1 MFYIKKI
8 VISSLNK
15 SGVKVV
21 SSIDL
26 KAGLNIIHGPS
37 NTGKTLILD
46 CIDFM
51 LGGEAKRL
59 YKKELGIR
67 SISML
72 LDASGAE
79 INMTRELGTNEVTVL
94 SGYASVESGTYTTGN
109 RTKEKEALNTLW
121 LRLMGIDSDVKII
134 AQIQDAVQH
143 QLTVR
148 TFYHAFI
155 ISEGRI
161 IGENSIL
168 KSGQGFSNNI
178 PVPTIMSLIYLATGE
193 NYINPNEKKKETGKT
208 ISVKRSTA
216 KAIVDRSVVALGE
229 LDKQDDENTEHRSVA
244 EIQAEIDALLIEISD
259 AEDALKVTDER
270 HARLSDELIRLSDSL
285 SESIL
290 LKERYDS
297 LRTQYEADIR
307 RLTFIAEADMHKD
320 RIPMLE
326 RCPFCNGELPKEK
339 SQSCLEAAI
348 AEAERIRS
356 RICDLQSAAEAIT
369 HEIDAMKIRRSAL
382 VAEQQRVQ
390 SVIRGKLRPQIAALR
405 RQLTEYTIALEKAK
419 ADEMVESF
427 VEILNNELTAIY
439 KEDDVSE
446 YRFDVRE
453 KIVNVLQQPLEK
465 HLTEILQLCHYDNYR
480 GSRFDVDSCDVV
492 VNGSDKLSQ
501 GKGFRAFLNS
511 VMALAVQ
518 EMLSDYDLHKTNL
531 LVMDSPILS
540 LKEKEENV
548 GTQVTSDS
556 MRSGLFQYMIDRQEM
571 AQIIILENDVPNLD
585 YSAAHCIHFT
595 KKEKDGRYG
604 LIEGYRD

>member
-15 SGVKVV
+15 DDVKVV
-21 SSIDL
+21 STVNL

-67 SISML
+67 TISMS
-72 LDASGAE
+72 LDADGAE
-79 INMTRELGTNEVTVL
+79 INMTRELGTNDVTVL
-94 SGYASVESGTYTTGN
+94 SEYTPVDSGTYTTGS
-109 RTKEKEALNTLW
+109 RTKEKEALNALW
-121 LRLMGIDSDVKII
+121 LRLMGIDGDVKII
-134 AQIQDAVQH
+134 AQILDAVQH

-148 TFYHAFI
+148 TFYHSFI
-155 ISEGRI
+155 IS
-161 IGENSIL
+161 ENSIL
-168 KSGQGFSNNI
+168 KSSQGFSNNI

-193 NYINPNEKKKETGKT
+193 NYINPNEKKKESGKT

-229 LDKQDDENTEHRSVA
+229 LDKQDDENAEQRSVA
-244 EIQAEIDALLIEISD
+244 EIQAEIDVLLIEIGD
-259 AEDALKVTDER
+259 AENALKVTDER
-270 HARLSDELIRLSDSL
+270 HARLSNELIKLSDSL

-290 LKERYDS
+290 LKDRYDS

-307 RLTFIAEADMHKD
+307 RLTFIAEADMHRDK
-320 RIPMLE
+320 IPVLE

-356 RICDLQSAAEAIT
+356 RISDLQSAAEAISY
-369 HEIDAMKIRRSAL
+369 EIEAMKIRRSDL

-390 SVIRGKLRPQIAALR
+390 SVIRGKLRPQIVALR

-453 KIVNVLQQPLEK
+453 KIVNVLQKPLEE

-518 EMLSDYDLHKTNL
+518 EVLNDYNLHKTNL

-540 LKEKEENV
+540 LKEREENV

-556 MRSGLFQYMIDRQEM
+556 MRSGLFQYMINRQEI

-585 YSAAHCIHFT
+585 YSTAHCIHFT